1 MKTKFISENGK
12 MLFELKLSNILKHL
26 EDTNKEIINISD
38 PKLTLVP
45 SPLGIGQREN
55 YSCLIKY
62 K

>member
-1 MKTKFISENGK
+1 MKTKFISQEGK
-12 MLFELKLSNILKHL
+12 WLFELKLNKVLKQL
-26 EDTNKEIINISD
+26 ENEEIIEITP
-38 PKLTLVP
+38 PKLTMVP